1 MELATRLV
9 FPTPT
14 IKMSLVSIAVAPRR
28 RVSLSSAINNAIDGD
43 LGDSVLDLF
52 VRVAIVAEV
61 FVAMSLVMSS

>member
-1 MELATRLV
+1 
-9 FPTPT
+9 
-14 IKMSLVSIAVAPRR
+14 MSLVSIAVAPRR

-61 FVAMSLVMSS
+61 FVALSLVMSS